1 MRRLILLGLMYAS
14 TKAAGF
20 TNIDLS
26 GERMMK
32 KNLRKYRGNDGMLE
46 IYKLSNLELQQARYV
61 F

>member
-1 MRRLILLGLMYAS
+1 MYAS